1 MVEQR
6 PYKPQVAG
14 SSPALER
21 KDASA
26 VESESG
32 LIPECFGTI
41 RASAVPQ
48 GWRRSVGFARWSN
61 APWLPARQTE
71 DECREDQLQTG
82 IATSIKRQPRW
93 LTQLRLRPGCVETS
107 GSCVRQD
114 AANPIK
120 GPARKLY
127 SQVSIFRS
135 ISVERYTSVFQTE
148 VERALLSCSTT
159 ECSLKVRRLLRE

>member
-1 MVEQR
+1 MWHSVIQKVTKPPDAHVSQVEPLGNWR
-6 PYKPQVAG
+6 HPN
-14 SSPALER
+14 LLERER

-41 RASAVPQ
+41 RASVVPQ

-61 APWLPARQTE
+61 APLLPARQTE

-93 LTQLRLRPGCVETS
+93 FTQLRLRPNCVETS

-114 AANPIK
+114 AANPTK
-120 GPARKLY
+120 GPVNKPY
-127 SQVSIFRS
+127 SQVPFP
-135 ISVERYTSVFQTE
+135 
-148 VERALLSCSTT
+148 RA
-159 ECSLKVRRLLRE
+159 

>member
-6 PYKPQVAG
+6 PCKPQVAG
-14 SSPALER
+14 SMPALER

-41 RASAVPQ
+41 RASVVSQ

-61 APWLPARQTE
+61 APLLLARQTE

-82 IATSIKRQPRW
+82 IATSIKGSHAGLRNCGLGRIAWKRREAASGGTRQIR
-93 LTQLRLRPGCVETS
+93 
-107 GSCVRQD
+107 
-114 AANPIK
+114 
-120 GPARKLY
+120 
-127 SQVSIFRS
+127 
-135 ISVERYTSVFQTE
+135 
-148 VERALLSCSTT
+148 
-159 ECSLKVRRLLRE
+159 

>member
-6 PYKPQVAG
+6 SDTSQVAG
-14 SSPALER
+14 SMPALER

-41 RASAVPQ
+41 RASVVPQ

-61 APWLPARQTE
+61 TPLLPARQTE

-82 IATSIKRQPRW
+82 IATSIKRQPCW
-93 LTQLRLRPGCVETS
+93 LARLRLRPGCAETS

-120 GPARKLY
+120 EPASKLY
-127 SQVSIFRS
+127 SQVSIISS
-135 ISVERYTSVFQTE
+135 IGVERYTPVFQTGIQG
-148 VERALLSCSTT
+148 AIP
-159 ECSLKVRRLLRE
+159 

>member
-6 PYKPQVAG
+6 SHKSQVAG

-41 RASAVPQ
+41 RASVVPQ
-48 GWRRSVGFARWSN
+48 GWQRSVGFARWSN
-61 APWLPARQTE
+61 APLLPARQTE

-93 LTQLRLRPGCVETS
+93 FTQLRLRPNCVETS
-107 GSCVRQD
+107 ASCVRQD
-114 AANPIK
+114 AANPTK
-120 GPARKLY
+120 GPVNKPY
-127 SQVSIFRS
+127 SQVSFSSS
-135 ISVERYTSVFQTE
+135 IGVERYTPVFQTGIQG
-148 VERALLSCSTT
+148 AMP
-159 ECSLKVRRLLRE
+159 

>member
-1 MVEQR
+1 MVER
-6 PYKPQVAG
+6 RFHKPQVAG
-14 SSPALER
+14 SKPALER

-41 RASAVPQ
+41 RASVVSQ

-61 APWLPARQTE
+61 TPLLPARQTE

-82 IATSIKRQPRW
+82 NATSIERQSCW
-93 LTQLRLRPGCVETS
+93 LTRLRLRLGRVETS
-107 GSCVRQD
+107 GSCVWQD

-120 GPARKLY
+120 GPASELY
-127 SQVSIFRS
+127 SQVPIFSSRD
-135 ISVERYTSVFQTE
+135 VERYTLGPSKQE
-148 VERALLSCSTT
+148 YWERYPDARPFLI
-159 ECSLKVRRLLRE
+159 